1 MSKADNVE
9 GSNDEVSARV
19 ESSRVG
25 REGSPAETIS
35 SGAETTSSGRQVS
48 LPTLLQAAVDS
59 DSFPDPRIK
68 ILFDFMVV
76 EWSQAGGSS
85 ESEDG
90 PEPSRVDLANQ
101 RAREINDLGPAA
113 QIEFLV
119 KHVDLAK
126 LNAIIEETVFF

>member
-19 ESSRVG
+19 EPSRAG

-76 EWSQAGGSS
+76 EWSQAGGNS